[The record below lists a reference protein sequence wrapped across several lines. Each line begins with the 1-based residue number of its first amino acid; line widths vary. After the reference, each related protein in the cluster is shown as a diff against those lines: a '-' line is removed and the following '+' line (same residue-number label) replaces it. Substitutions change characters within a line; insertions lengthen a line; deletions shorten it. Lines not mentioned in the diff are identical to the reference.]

1 MISIHRFPFLYFKF
15 NSCKMKF
22 LQEPLRVMPKTIR
35 NFSMRRHIG
44 GSVTFKG
51 PKLAHQ
57 TEADV
62 RHVLPEHTSTFR
74 RPSKFWYRSSFWE
87 MRRKNISP
95 PVYDAACHS
104 RILYMQRVFY
114 LGEDNLCDNVFKFRI
129 RSPFYIFF
137 ARSFFRN
144 GVIRTRSFLAKKGPV
159 ARALCGNWISPEIKS
174 ED

>member
-74 RPSKFWYRSSFWE
+74 RPSKFSRQILVSFL
-87 MRRKNISP
+87 
-95 PVYDAACHS
+95 
-104 RILYMQRVFY
+104 ILRNAQKEY
-114 LGEDNLCDNVFKFRI
+114 KSARI
-129 RSPFYIFF
+129 RRRLPLTDTLYAARFFISEKTICATTSSNSEYAVPFIFSLR
-137 ARSFFRN
+137 AHFF
-144 GVIRTRSFLAKKGPV
+144 GTG
-159 ARALCGNWISPEIKS
+159 
-174 ED
+174 